1 VSARKSPQ
9 PEGPPPP
16 PTVQKIRLQ
25 YAKRGR
31 LRFTSHRDVA
41 RVLERAVRRAGLPMA
56 HSAGFS
62 PHPKISW
69 MGASPTGVAS
79 EAEYVEIGLTAPMD
93 PDEVRA
99 RLDASLPPDLDI
111 LDAVVAGPGALAD
124 RLEASAWQL
133 RLPGASAADA
143 ESAVTAFLAETEV
156 LVSRRTKDGSR
167 ELDARAAVVSIIA
180 TPAESASGDH
190 PCAILHTVVR
200 HTTPVVRPDDVL
212 AALRAVAALDLDAP
226 MVATR
231 LAQGPLRGATG
242 DGAADPM
249 SVTVSDPLEPDRVA
263 GEPVPPQTATAT
275 GTA

>member
-1 VSARKSPQ
+1 MSARKSPQ

-16 PTVQKIRLQ
+16 PTVQKIRIR

-41 RVLERAVRRAGLPMA
+41 RVLERAVRRAGLPVA

-69 MGASPTGVAS
+69 LGASPTGVAS

-93 PDEVRA
+93 PDDVRT

-133 RLPGASAADA
+133 RLPGVTVADA
-143 ESAVTAFLAETEV
+143 ERSVTAFLAEAEV

-167 ELDARAAVVSIIA
+167 ELDARAAVVSITA
-180 TPAESASGDH
+180 TPPESGGTDH
-190 PCAILHTVVR
+190 PCAILNTVVR

-231 LAQGPLRGATG
+231 LAQGPLRGATDG
-242 DGAADPM
+242 DAADPM
-249 SVTVSDPLEPDRVA
+249 PVTVSDPLEPDRVP
-263 GEPVPPQTATAT
+263 GEPATPTSGVVT